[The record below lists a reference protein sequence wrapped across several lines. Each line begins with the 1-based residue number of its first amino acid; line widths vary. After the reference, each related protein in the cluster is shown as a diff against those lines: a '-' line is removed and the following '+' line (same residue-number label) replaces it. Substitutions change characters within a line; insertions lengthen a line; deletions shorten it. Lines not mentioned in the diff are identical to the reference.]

1 MLGTDPKPRIMLW
14 MCTQVI
20 GYHPTSSTATELR
33 GYQHQPTSLQD
44 SSLEQFSVLLLPER
58 ILGTALA
65 STMDITLFRATL
77 YRPQRYLH
85 SRSDMAYVRATAMV
99 NATRLVRDVNPI
111 GFLRSARL
119 CVAGEGSYRPA
130 SFG

>member
-1 MLGTDPKPRIMLW
+1 

-20 GYHPTSSTATELR
+20 GYHPTSSTTTGLR

-44 SSLEQFSVLLLPER
+44 SSLEQFAALLLLER

-85 SRSDMAYVRATAMV
+85 SRSDMVYVRATVMV

-111 GFLRSARL
+111 DFLRSARL
-119 CVAGEGSYRPA
+119 CVAGVGSYRPA